1 MQRWLLLLALTVAS
15 GWPGPALVEE
25 PIDPRDIIRRAME
38 HWRGQTSVSEMTM
51 IIQGD
56 GWTRSMSMKSWS
68 EGTELTLVRVT
79 APKKDAGT
87 GTLLNGDNMWS
98 FAPRIN
104 RVIKIPS
111 SMMNQSWMG
120 SDFSNKDISRSTD
133 IIDLYDHRLEKVE
146 LIDGHEVY
154 TIVSIPHE
162 DAAIVWGQEIV
173 RVRDDFLLLQ
183 QQFWDQDGVL
193 VKQLET
199 LDIAEMG
206 GRSVARIMRMQE
218 VETPDEWTELRL
230 DQVEFDVDLPE
241 NTFTLANLRRR

>member
-51 IIQGD
+51 VIQGD